1 MAVSSTGSITSSGIG
16 SGLDVETIITKLMAI
31 EQRPLTLL
39 QTSATDIQTKISAFG
54 SLTNA
59 ESSFRDAA
67 LAISK
72 AETWTATNGVS
83 SDTTSV
89 GVSSS
94 ATATAGTYSV
104 SVQKLAAAQSVA
116 GTAFASSG
124 AAVGSGTLH
133 IDTGSWNAGQTAFT
147 AKSGSTGV
155 DITVTASDT
164 LASVRDK
171 INAAG
176 TGVNASIVTDA
187 TGARLVLTSSA
198 TGTANG
204 FRVTAVDDDL
214 ANADAAGLSALA
226 FDPPG
231 GTTATT
237 QTQASSD
244 AAATING
251 LAVTSSSNTLADVV
265 QGLTLN
271 LVKVTTAPVQV
282 SVAKDTASI
291 KTAVQTFA
299 ATYNNLASL
308 LAKDIKYDAD
318 TKTAGVLQGD
328 STAVALQRQLRM
340 MMTAN
345 SSASTVFST
354 LSQVGLEMQQDGTLK
369 VNDTKLTS
377 ALSSN
382 ATEVQKLFSNNDVA
396 GNGAQ
401 DGIATKFRKFGDMVL
416 GTDGMLTTRSAGL
429 TKSLDL
435 NSKQQDTMSTRLADT
450 ETRLRAQYTALD
462 TKMAS
467 LNSLSTYITQQIAQ
481 WNKSTS
487 YD

>member
-1 MAVSSTGSITSSGIG
+1 
-16 SGLDVETIITKLMAI
+16 
-31 EQRPLTLL
+31 
-39 QTSATDIQTKISAFG
+39 
-54 SLTNA
+54 
-59 ESSFRDAA
+59 
-67 LAISK
+67 
-72 AETWTATNGVS
+72 
-83 SDTTSV
+83 
-89 GVSSS
+89 
-94 ATATAGTYSV
+94 
-104 SVQKLAAAQSVA
+104 VQKLAAAQSVA
-116 GTAFASSG
+116 STAFATPG
-124 AAVGSGTLH
+124 TAVGSGTLH
-133 IDTGSWNAGQTAFT
+133 IDTGSWNAAQTAFT
-147 AKSGSTGV
+147 AKTGSTGL
-155 DITVTASDT
+155 DITVTGTDT

-176 TGVNASIVTDA
+176 AGVNASIVTDA
-187 TGARLVLTSSA
+187 TGARLVLTSSS

-214 ANADAAGLSALA
+214 ANADAVGLSALA
-226 FDPPG
+226 FDPPA

-237 QTQASSD
+237 QTQASAD

-251 LAVTSSSNTLADVV
+251 LAVTSSSNSLADVV

-271 LVKVTTAPVQV
+271 LVKVTTSPVQV

-308 LAKDIKYDAD
+308 LAKDVKYDAD

-328 STAVALQRQLRM
+328 STAVALQRQLRNM
-340 MMTAN
+340 LTAS

-354 LSQVGLEMQQDGTLK
+354 LSQTGLEMQQDGTIK
-369 VNDTKLTS
+369 VNDAKLTS
-377 ALSSN
+377 ALGSN
-382 ATEVQKLFSNNDVA
+382 SAEVQKLFSNNDVA

-401 DGIATKFRKFGDMVL
+401 DGIATRLRKFGDMVL

-435 NSKQQDTMSTRLADT
+435 NGKQQDTLSTRLADT
-450 ETRLRAQYTALD
+450 ETRLRAQYSALD

-467 LNSLSTYITQQIAQ
+467 LNSLSSYITQQIAQ

>member
-39 QTSATDIQTKISAFG
+39 QTSASDIQTKISAFG

-67 LAISK
+67 LALSK
-72 AETWTATNGVS
+72 AETWTATTGVS

-94 ATATAGTYSV
+94 ATASAGTYSI

-116 GTAFASSG
+116 STAFATSG

-133 IDTGSWNAGQTAFT
+133 IDTGSWNTGQTVFT
-147 AKSGSTGV
+147 AKSGSTGL
-155 DITVTASDT
+155 DITVSATDT
-164 LASVRDK
+164 LTSVRDK

-176 TGVNASIVTDA
+176 AGVNASIVTDA
-187 TGARLVLTSSA
+187 TGARLVLTSSS

-237 QTQASSD
+237 QTQASAD

-251 LAVTSSSNTLADVV
+251 LAVTSASNSLADVV

-271 LVKVTTAPVQV
+271 LVKVTTSPVQV

-308 LAKDIKYDAD
+308 LAKDVKYDTD

-354 LSQVGLEMQQDGTLK
+354 LSQVGLEMQQDGTIK
-369 VNDTKLTS
+369 VNDAKLTS

-382 ATEVQKLFSNNDVA
+382 AAEVQKLFSNNDVA
-396 GNGAQ
+396 GNGAS
-401 DGIATKFRKFGDMVL
+401 DGIATKLRKFGDMVL

-429 TKSLDL
+429 SKSLDL
-435 NSKQQDTMSTRLADT
+435 NGKQQDTVNTRLADT
-450 ETRLRAQYTALD
+450 EARLRTQYSALD

-467 LNSLSTYITQQIAQ
+467 LNSLSSYITQQIAQ